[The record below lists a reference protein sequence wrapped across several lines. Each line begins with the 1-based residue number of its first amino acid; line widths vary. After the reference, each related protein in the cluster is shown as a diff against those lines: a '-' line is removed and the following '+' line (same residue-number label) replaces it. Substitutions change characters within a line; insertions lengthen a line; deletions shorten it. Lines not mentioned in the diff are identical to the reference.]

1 MAVGVD
7 GGNLM
12 TVEVVAVV
20 VMVDCGD
27 VVVDRDISKL
37 ILASS
42 LQWRFVV
49 SDSDG
54 GRHGVVS
61 QCWQSYCCNGCWC

>member
-12 TVEVVAVV
+12 TVQIVAVV

-27 VVVDRDISKL
+27 VVGGRDISFGVDGGKL
-37 ILASS
+37 ITVEVSS
-42 LQWRFVV
+42 E
-49 SDSDG
+49 
-54 GRHGVVS
+54 
-61 QCWQSYCCNGCWC
+61 